1 VVQFSSKPAEPEG
14 VRDLGSDTESVDS
27 ASSAGPNDVSSATE
41 ADASTPVDGEDQGSP
56 PAPIWTRTDWKI
68 CGLLLVASLLLVGLH
83 VRSYET
89 LSPIDELQHIDYV
102 IRAGDF
108 DIPVRND
115 RIGQETLAEAAC
127 RSVDAPGYV
136 GPACGLATYDPNDF
150 QENGFNTAAAQFPPY
165 YLTTGVSARLLT
177 AVGLFESKVTAAR
190 MLGAVWLAAALSVT
204 WYLMACLGL
213 SRRSRAPV
221 IVLLLVTPLTIFHAG
236 ATVNADVSLMLTGA
250 LAILATVKY
259 EAGRL
264 RWWWVPLVYV
274 GVILVEATNILA
286 VAACGLYLM
295 VRRTPDATA
304 SVTQR
309 LAPLAI
315 LPAVLLFRL
324 EVAGRLHAR
333 FFPTAPVSVSTDSM
347 GSAPMFVV
355 NRAEGVSFEK
365 IVANLSSTFTPV
377 RNPYL
382 SPPLRSQLTIAGLEL
397 TNWLLIAL
405 LFSAAVIVVS
415 GARLTWL
422 ARITVVMLLT
432 AGPFYTFYFAY
443 FSNQD
448 FAAPARFALP
458 LIPLIAVAASA
469 AIQRRETLVVVWGVA
484 VLTGLNTVFQLVTA

>member
-1 VVQFSSKPAEPEG
+1 MVQFPSKPADSENG
-14 VRDLGSDTESVDS
+14 RGLDSDTKSVNS
-27 ASSAGPNDVSSATE
+27 ALSAGPDDSSMVAK
-41 ADASTPVDGEDQGSP
+41 ADSSGPVDGQDHGLPS
-56 PAPIWTRTDWKI
+56 APIWTRTDWKI

-115 RIGQETLAEAAC
+115 RIGQETLAAAAC

-136 GPACGLATYDPNDF
+136 GPACGLAIYDPNDF
-150 QENGFNTAAAQFPPY
+150 QESGFNTAVSQFPPY

-177 AVGLFESKVTAAR
+177 ALGVFESKVTAAR
-190 MLGAVWLAAALSVT
+190 MLGAVWLAAAMSVT

-221 IVLLLVTPLTIFHAG
+221 IVLLLVTPLVIFHAG

-250 LAILATVKY
+250 LTVLATVKY
-259 EAGRL
+259 ESGRL
-264 RWWWVPLVYV
+264 RWWCIPLIYAGAV
-274 GVILVEATNILA
+274 LVEATNILS

-295 VRRTPDATA
+295 ALRTPDTTA
-304 SVTQR
+304 SLTQR
-309 LAPLAI
+309 LAPLTI
-315 LPAVLLFRL
+315 LPALLLFRL

-333 FFPTAPVSVSTDSM
+333 LFPPSPVSVSTDSM

-365 IVANLSSTFTPV
+365 VVANLSSTFTPV

-382 SPPLRSQLTIAGLEL
+382 SPPLRSQLTVAGLEL

-405 LFSAAVIVVS
+405 LFSAAVVVFS

-422 ARITVVMLLT
+422 ARITAGMLLA

-458 LIPLIAVAASA
+458 LVPLLAVAASA
-469 AIQRRETLVVVWGVA
+469 AVQRRATLVVVWGVA
-484 VLTGLNTVFQLVTA
+484 GLTGLNTLFQLVTA